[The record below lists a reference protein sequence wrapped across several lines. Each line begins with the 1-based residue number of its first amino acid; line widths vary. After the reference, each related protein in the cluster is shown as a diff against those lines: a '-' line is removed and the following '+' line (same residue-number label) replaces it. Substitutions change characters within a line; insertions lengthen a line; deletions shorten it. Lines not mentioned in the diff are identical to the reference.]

1 MAKKNNVKKTVTYE
15 AVITGGPEKQ
25 TKLEAL
31 SLSLHC
37 RPFKD
42 VTTYT
47 VTDKDGHEAIEKVVI
62 ISDSRKKIRNLYAA
76 LHKKYTVEV
85 KVLEVVTEK
94 PEPKKKETKS
104 KKK

>member
-15 AVITGGPEKQ
+15 AVITGGPEKR

-31 SLSLHC
+31 SLGLHC

-76 LHKKYTVEV
+76 LHKKYTVEI
-85 KVLEVVTEK
+85 KVVEVVTET
-94 PEPKKKETKS
+94 PKKEETKS
-104 KKK
+104 KKKK